1 MRGMYDVEN
10 RVGRVRETEET
21 FLRQAKKVVGAKTSK
36 VN

>member
-10 RVGRVRETEET
+10 RVGERETEET

>member
-10 RVGRVRETEET
+10 SVGERKRT
-21 FLRQAKKVVGAKTSK
+21 FLRQAKEVVGIKTSK